1 MLSSDSIERR
11 KTAIDRRFRAAPQD
25 RCACSRI
32 SFQTIGESLDRMTR
46 TGSFLFTS
54 ALIVALLGYM
64 YADSLVFLFSR
75 WFGTED
81 YSHGIFV
88 PLISGFLVWQS
99 RHRLREISKE
109 NSWWGLAVIA
119 LGLMLYVAGELS
131 TLFVILHLSL
141 WVVIVGLAISLLGI
155 RGTKTVAFP
164 LCYLLAAIPLPT
176 FFYAGLSSKLQLWSS
191 SLGVGCLQL
200 VGVMAFREGNVI
212 DLGPVQLQVAEA
224 CSGVRYLL
232 PLTSLA
238 LLCAYLFK
246 DKMWKRVVLVLSS
259 VPISIMINGFRIGM
273 IGLLV
278 ELYGNGAAEGFYHL
292 FEGWVIFMM
301 SFGLLILEMV
311 LLGKLGASVPGQSW
325 LEQLTWRN
333 QVLDAAH
340 EVGLKNPHGSV
351 LSPGSAYLCTV
362 ALFAPF
368 TFFSMTLMDREE
380 SPPPRAAFVDFPMQ
394 IDGWQ
399 GAPFPLEQ
407 QYIDALR
414 FDDYVLA
421 DYRSQRQPPVN
432 FYAAYYRSQKKGQS
446 AHSPQSCLP
455 GGGWEIESLTQQELP
470 MSPRMPEP
478 LRINRAVIR
487 KGEQKQIVLYWFK
500 QRDRNLTDEYQVKVY
515 LLWDA
520 FSRQRTDG
528 ALVRLAS
535 PISPGESEVL
545 VDQRLQELAIAVGRE
560 LTRFVPD

>member
-1 MLSSDSIERR
+1 MTSNR
-11 KTAIDRRFRAAPQD
+11 
-25 RCACSRI
+25 
-32 SFQTIGESLDRMTR
+32 SL
-46 TGSFLFTS
+46 LFTS
-54 ALIVALLGYM
+54 VLVVALLGYM

-88 PLISGFLVWQS
+88 PFISGYLIWQS
-99 RHRLREISKE
+99 RHRLSQASKE
-109 NSWWGLAVIA
+109 KSWWGLAVIA
-119 LGLMLYVAGELS
+119 LGLVLYVIGELS
-131 TLFVILHLSL
+131 TLFVILHVSL
-141 WVVIVGLAISLLGI
+141 WVVLVGLAIALLGV
-155 RGTKTVAFP
+155 RGARAIAFP
-164 LCYLLAAIPLPT
+164 LGYLLTAIPLPM
-176 FFYAGLSSKLQLWSS
+176 FFYANLSSKLQLWSS

-212 DLGPVQLQVAEA
+212 DLGPVQLQVVEA
-224 CSGVRYLL
+224 CSGIRYLL

-259 VPISIMINGFRIGM
+259 IPISIMINGLRIGM
-273 IGLLV
+273 IGVLV
-278 ELYGNGAAEGFYHL
+278 ELYGKGAAEGFYHF

-301 SFGLLILEMV
+301 SFGLLIAEMA
-311 LLGKLGASVPGQSW
+311 LLARIGEVKSQGSVFDR
-325 LEQLTWRN
+325 LTWKD
-333 QVLDAAH
+333 QSEDSAH
-340 EVGLKNPHGSV
+340 QTVRMVPCRIQTTSGR
-351 LSPGSAYLCTV
+351 AYLCSV
-362 ALFAPF
+362 ALLAPF
-368 TFFSMTLMDREE
+368 TLFSTVVVDREE
-380 SPPPRAAFVDFPMQ
+380 RPPPRAAFVDFPMQ
-394 IDGWQ
+394 IGGWQ

-421 DYRSQRQPPVN
+421 DYRSDKEQPVN

-455 GGGWEIESLTQQELP
+455 GGGWEIASLTQRELP
-470 MSPRMPEP
+470 MSQGMMQS
-478 LRINRAVIR
+478 LRVNRAVIQ
-487 KGEQKQIVLYWFK
+487 KGDQKQIVLYWFK
-500 QRDRNLTDEYQVKVY
+500 QRDRYLTNEYLVKFY

-535 PISPGESEVL
+535 LVGPGESEST
-545 VDQRLQELAIAVGRE
+545 VDQRLQEFAVAAGQE